1 MPSTDTGKDR
11 ESQVV
16 VQDEKFR
23 LRFRRV
29 VLLATTAWG
38 FFSAGFLVYHSVQPN
53 SWVRQI
59 LEDHFAALL
68 GVPMAA
74 LMAMCVVVLLRF
86 TAGSIQIS
94 GPQGLLGVLRAC
106 FGSRVLDILLSGH
119 CFRHLSALV
128 AD

>member
-1 MPSTDTGKDR
+1 MISTDTGKDR

-94 GPQGLLGVLRAC
+94 GPKDYLTFSGSASEIVFWIFCFLAIVFAIYLLW
-106 FGSRVLDILLSGH
+106 
-119 CFRHLSALV
+119 
-128 AD
+128 

>member
-1 MPSTDTGKDR
+1 MSSTDTNKDR

-29 VLLATTAWG
+29 VLVATTVWVV
-38 FFSAGFLVYHSVQPN
+38 FSAGFLAYHSVRPN

-74 LMAMCVVVLLRF
+74 VMAMCMVVLLRF
-86 TAGSIQIS
+86 TAGSIEIS
-94 GPQGLLGVLRAC
+94 GPKDYLTFSGAASEIVFWILCCLAIVFAIYLLW
-106 FGSRVLDILLSGH
+106 
-119 CFRHLSALV
+119 
-128 AD
+128 